1 MLPKVNKADIAG
13 KMESIQEYLRSCH
26 AVIRAPLAYVIRK
39 TITVQVYGDY
49 VKYVTLDDKMIA
61 RMLHLPP
68 NIDCTINKEHSQL
81 ETIQQSTREI
91 TELSMTSW
99 IRSTRIL
106 TDNHMSN
113 SISPRGMAEGHIMP
127 STPGGYA

>member
-39 TITVQVYGDY
+39 TITVQVYGEY

-68 NIDCTINKEHSQL
+68 NIDCTVN
-81 ETIQQSTREI
+81 
-91 TELSMTSW
+91 
-99 IRSTRIL
+99 
-106 TDNHMSN
+106 
-113 SISPRGMAEGHIMP
+113 
-127 STPGGYA
+127 